1 MTTTISTTDAK
12 RTRWQNLWH
21 TLHTLRF
28 DPLPSEEEIDQVFS
42 SLPKRQP
49 KENLPD
55 WLERVGRGGAGRTLT
70 VLAEFQR
77 WAASSATETQLPL
90 PTVPMVSL
98 NEAFRLTTT
107 LLGGLIS
114 LHVEALGVAAFS
126 YAGQTVG
133 LTLQDGS
140 DTLVEF
146 ELDENGNGEET
157 VEDNEQARLAL
168 VQPCLGLVESG
179 DGG

>member
-1 MTTTISTTDAK
+1 MTTTIPATDAK
-12 RTRWQNLWH
+12 RTRWQHLWH

-28 DPLPSEEEIDQVFS
+28 DPLPSADEVEQVFS
-42 SLPKRQP
+42 ALPKRHTQ
-49 KENLPD
+49 ESLPD
-55 WLERVGRGGAGRTLT
+55 WLKRAAGGGAARRLT
-70 VLAEFQR
+70 VLTEFQR
-77 WAASSATETQLPL
+77 WAAGSAEEAYPL

-98 NEAFRLTTT
+98 DEAFRLTTT

-114 LHVEALGVAAFS
+114 LRVEALGFAAFD
-126 YAGQTVG
+126 YAGRTIG
-133 LTLQDGS
+133 LALPDGS

-157 VEDNEQARLAL
+157 VEDDEPARLAL
-168 VQPCLGLVESG
+168 VHPRLLLVESG